1 MPLTLTTQQ
10 WRNVT
15 RPLCVCRRSSL
26 CRHRSPIL
34 VISLSYLC
42 WPCQPTRCWKIQ
54 KNVLWRQWNVGLLQK
69 LGFSTDKQETREYVT
84 TKIQASN
91 KDKSTVD
98 KLLHEL
104 LRKGDAAQKYIQGSK
119 NMKFD
124 HQINLDN
131 YYKKNNSSGTRLR
144 ALQANSKRSKKHM
157 SMKQLKRAGLLDLPE
172 EFHKF
177 ELFISMHEMWK
188 EYVIH
193 LLKNIG
199 KNQVAAIL
207 FGANLH
213 GAIFRVVECKIDSF
227 VGVLGIMIR
236 ETAETFGIITQDNKF
251 RVVPKRGSVFVLQA
265 DCWMTTLLGDK
276 FVSRKSGS

>member
-1 MPLTLTTQQ
+1 MATNTMLEDSKKRALEA
-10 WRNVT
+10 VE
-15 RPLCVCRRSSL
+15 RRFASEA
-26 CRHRSPIL
+26 RAQHR
-34 VISLSYLC
+34 
-42 WPCQPTRCWKIQ
+42 PTREKRIRHDR
-54 KNVLWRQWNVGLLQK
+54 NPDPENEDPTFARISEPVHENLLAAVLV
-69 LGFSTDKQETREYVT
+69 
-84 TKIQASN
+84 SN
-91 KDKSTVD
+91 KDKNTVD

-119 NMKFD
+119 NVKFD

-131 YYKKNNSSGTRLR
+131 YYKNNNSSGSRLR

-157 SMKQLKRAGLLDLPE
+157 SMKQLKRVGLLDLPE

-177 ELFISMHEMWK
+177 EQFVSMHEMWK

-193 LLKNIG
+193 LLKNVG
-199 KNQVAAIL
+199 KNQVAAVL
-207 FGANLH
+207 FGANIH
-213 GAIFRVVECKIDSF
+213 GAIFQVVECKIDSF

-265 DCWMTTLLGDK
+265 DCWRTTLLGDK

>member
-1 MPLTLTTQQ
+1 MEKCDTAPLRLPAFVSLPPPFTYPRNLIKLPLLAMSANTMLEDSKKRALEAVERRFASEARVQHRQTRDKRIRHDQNPGMNADPENVDPTFARISEPVHENLLTA
-10 WRNVT
+10 
-15 RPLCVCRRSSL
+15 
-26 CRHRSPIL
+26 
-34 VISLSYLC
+34 
-42 WPCQPTRCWKIQ
+42 
-54 KNVLWRQWNVGLLQK
+54 
-69 LGFSTDKQETREYVT
+69 
-84 TKIQASN
+84 QASN

-251 RVVPKRGSVFVLQA
+251 RAQSI
-265 DCWMTTLLGDK
+265 
-276 FVSRKSGS
+276 SGLRLCCQ